1 MRYLLLLFFFV
12 SKITYSQ
19 TENIKVPID
28 GTLIFSSKT
37 AIVPLANEKTGGFS
51 FLKVDKNDI
60 EAHQI
65 DEKGMVLKTVE
76 ANIPNKVGSFL
87 DAIHLQDKLRLY
99 FARKDNIGFMD
110 VDFSTSEVQE
120 TIIEDVFDKKETLIG
135 YYGTNNKFYAV
146 SITEDSFIS
155 VYVFSEKE
163 GFEKIEFISENDV
176 LTEKYLSQ
184 KLFSKNSI
192 INIFKMDEE
201 GSLTL
206 SLNPKKIYV
215 SENKIII
222 TVDYYTDED
231 GADHITDII
240 ALDLKTRKISPYT
253 VDFPKIDKQRRSK
266 KEIKSHSYLKNDLLF
281 QMVQTKQEVKVQVV
295 DYKTNKILGSYNF
308 DDTSMGNFTTPQNL
322 KIPEY
327 GIKDPDDITKS
338 KKFLRR
344 LYRGDAGIVA
354 YEDQSNYTI
363 KVGAIHIPESGHRMS
378 TTNDSCEPI
387 YTGSPVFAIVSISV
401 LVGLTIND
409 AVQANPPNYG
419 TTNSLYLNEKEL
431 EEDFTSITVSK
442 ESFEVSGEKPILS
455 VFERSRN
462 HEESLQ
468 ENRIRLVKPALFKI
482 GGMYYFSYFSIK
494 ERSFLIS
501 KLSSN

>member
-1 MRYLLLLFFFV
+1 MRYFLLLFLFI
-12 SKITYSQ
+12 SKLTFSQ
-19 TENIKVPID
+19 TDTIKVPIE
-28 GTLIFSSKT
+28 GTLIFTSKT
-37 AIVPLANEKTGGFS
+37 AIVPLANEKTGGLS

-65 DEKGMVLKTVE
+65 DKNGKVLKIVE

-120 TIIEDVFDKKETLIG
+120 TIIENVFDKKETLIG
-135 YYGTNNKFYAV
+135 YYGTNNKFYTV
-146 SITEDSFIS
+146 SITDDSSIAI
-155 VYVFSEKE
+155 YVFSEKE
-163 GFEKIEFISENDV
+163 GFEKIEFNSENDV

-192 INIFKMDEE
+192 INILKMDEE

-240 ALDLKTRKISPYT
+240 TLDLNTRKIHPYT
-253 VDFPKIDKQRRSK
+253 IDFPKITKQRSSK
-266 KEIKSHSYLKNDLLF
+266 KEIKSHSYIKNDLLF
-281 QMVQTKQEVKVQVV
+281 QLVHTKHELKVQVV
-295 DYKTNKILGSYNF
+295 DFKSNKVLGSYDF
-308 DDTSMGNFTTPQNL
+308 DENSKGGFTTPQNL

-327 GIKDPDDITKS
+327 GIKEPDEISKN

-344 LYRGDAGIVA
+344 VYRGDTGIVA
-354 YEDQSNYTI
+354 YEDDSNYTI
-363 KVGAIHIPESGHRMS
+363 KVGAIEIPETGHRMS
-378 TTNDSCEPI
+378 ETYRS
-387 YTGSPVFAIVSISV
+387 GLQAISYSGDLFITVAALGVIIS
-401 LVGLTIND
+401 D

-419 TTNSLYLNEKEL
+419 TTNSLYLNEKEI
-431 EEDFTSITVSK
+431 EEDFTTISISK
-442 ESFEVSGEKPILS
+442 ENFEVSSEKPIQS
-455 VFERSRN
+455 IYEKSRN
-462 HEESLQ
+462 HEEQLQ
-468 ENRIRLVKPALFKI
+468 EDRIRLVKPSLFKI
-482 GGMYYFSYFSIK
+482 GGVYYFSYFSIK

>member
-1 MRYLLLLFFFV
+1 M
-12 SKITYSQ
+12 
-19 TENIKVPID
+19 
-28 GTLIFSSKT
+28 
-37 AIVPLANEKTGGFS
+37 
-51 FLKVDKNDI
+51 
-60 EAHQI
+60 
-65 DEKGMVLKTVE
+65 
-76 ANIPNKVGSFL
+76 
-87 DAIHLQDKLRLY
+87 
-99 FARKDNIGFMD
+99 
-110 VDFSTSEVQE
+110 
-120 TIIEDVFDKKETLIG
+120 
-135 YYGTNNKFYAV
+135 
-146 SITEDSFIS
+146 
-155 VYVFSEKE
+155 YVFSEKK

-192 INIFKMDEE
+192 INILKMNEE

-240 ALDLKTRKISPYT
+240 ALDLNTRKISSYT
-253 VDFPKIDKQRRSK
+253 VDFPKIAKQRRSK
-266 KEIKSHSYLKNDLLF
+266 KEIKSHSYIKNDLLF
-281 QMVQTKQEVKVQVV
+281 QLVQTKKEVKVQVV
-295 DYKTNKILGSYNF
+295 DFKLNKILGSYDLDENSKGSF
-308 DDTSMGNFTTPQNL
+308 NTPQNL

-327 GIKDPDDITKS
+327 GIKEPDDLSKN

-363 KVGAIHIPESGHRMS
+363 KVGAITIPESGHRMS
-378 TTNDSCEPI
+378 DTHDNYVPI
-387 YTGSPVFAIVSISV
+387 YTGSPVFAIVTISV

-419 TTNSLYLNEKEL
+419 TTNSIYLNEKEL
-431 EEDFTSITVSK
+431 EEDFTTITISK
-442 ESFEVSGEKPILS
+442 ENFEVSGKKPIQS
-455 VFERSRN
+455 VFERSRK

-468 ENRIRLVKPALFKI
+468 ENRIRLVKPSLFKI
-482 GGMYYFSYFSIK
+482 GGLYYFSYFSIK